1 MTLSNLTYT
10 AAIAAAVALSI
21 GVAPAASADSGPEVA
36 MLHSLGLSTYTLNGV
51 IAAEG
56 PAPAVAQVC
65 TALGTKAGYGAI
77 AAYTGTDETG
87 TGLIIFAGDNVPAG
101 SVYGTEGMTEVN
113 FQNCTDQPW
122 EIGEPGRAPVDVQA
136 PGTDGSTPPQDWAVQ
151 EGRSRVLGTP

>member
-65 TALGTKAGYGAI
+65 RALGTKAGYGAI

-87 TGLIIFAGDNVPAG
+87 PGLIIFAGDNVP
-101 SVYGTEGMTEVN
+101 
-113 FQNCTDQPW
+113 
-122 EIGEPGRAPVDVQA
+122 
-136 PGTDGSTPPQDWAVQ
+136 
-151 EGRSRVLGTP
+151 

>member
-1 MTLSNLTYT
+1 MTFRGLTCMTLL
-10 AAIAAAVALSI
+10 AALSI
-21 GVAPAASADSGPEVA
+21 GAAPAASADSGPQVA

-56 PAPAVAQVC
+56 PAPVVARVC

-77 AAYTGTDETG
+77 AAYTGSDETG
-87 TGLIIFAGDNVPAG
+87 TGLSIFTGGNVPAG